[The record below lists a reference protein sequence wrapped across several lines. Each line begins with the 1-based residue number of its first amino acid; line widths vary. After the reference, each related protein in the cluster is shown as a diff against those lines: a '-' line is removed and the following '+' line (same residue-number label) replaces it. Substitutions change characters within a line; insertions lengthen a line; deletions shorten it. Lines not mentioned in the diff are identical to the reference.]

1 MADNA
6 AENIKA
12 FSLEG
17 FQADYGFRY
26 DDEDENVEAE
36 EEDDNVDE
44 TAENLDEEA
53 LDHSEIEDVEEE
65 DAVLIEEEISAESD
79 WKNASFQR
87 LGCLAH
93 ALQLVI
99 KEALN
104 SSQIAKELIKIVSEM
119 VSFFHKSNTWTDK
132 LYRRTKL
139 HVVPIGKT
147 RWNTVS
153 IALERMLKV
162 SIFDAKN
169 YFIVLDLL
177 FPAIYLIFFK
187 TGKLY

>member
-17 FQADYGFRY
+17 FQADQDLHY
-26 DDEDENVEAE
+26 DDE
-36 EEDDNVDE
+36 EEDMIMDVDNIEDPEDE
-44 TAENLDEEA
+44 IFDDDDEEISY
-53 LDHSEIEDVEEE
+53 DSEFQDVEEG
-65 DAVLIEEEISAESD
+65 DEILLHNELRAESD
-79 WKNASFQR
+79 WDWKDSSFQR

-104 SSQIAKELIKIVSEM
+104 ASQTAKDLIRVVSDM

-153 IALERMLKV
+153 IALERMLVV
-162 SIFDAKN
+162 S
-169 YFIVLDLL
+169 
-177 FPAIYLIFFK
+177 
-187 TGKLY
+187 